1 MLLEKGIAVVILA
14 INLTDSMTC
23 ADRLLRIDSKGLMI
37 EMSRKEFPML
47 IGTVPW
53 VLLYQKKE
61 KMENNT

>member
-1 MLLEKGIAVVILA
+1 
-14 INLTDSMTC
+14 
-23 ADRLLRIDSKGLMI
+23 MI

-53 VLLYQKKE
+53 VHLYQKKE